1 MKKMLLGFLC
11 VCLSIIVLM
20 YFESFLYEV
29 LNLLKIN
36 IYNYSYTVQIII
48 NLIIKLSM
56 CFLIYYIYK
65 KDFRSRRRTNDGLI
79 KKLLVFC
86 VSLICLVVGIYL
98 FKYIVKF
105 IADLFDVAIIE
116 NEFYNIFNKKL
127 DFNLIVKIIND
138 YIIVPYLW
146 CSVVIFG
153 TDKLIR
159 HNNACIIFSGI
170 VASIISAFS
179 ITGTLGFV
187 IINSLPIFLLFAIL
201 MYIYKKNYSIYF
213 IISLYSFYLISNVF
227 ILNYLGW

>member
-1 MKKMLLGFLC
+1 MKKKLLGFLS

-29 LNLLKIN
+29 LNLLKIS
-36 IYNYSYTVQIII
+36 IYNYSYTIQIII

-79 KKLLVFC
+79 KNLLVFC
-86 VSLICLVVGIYL
+86 VSLISLVIGMYL
-98 FKYIVKF
+98 FNYVVNF
-105 IADLFDVAIIE
+105 MGDLFDINILE
-116 NEFYNIFNKKL
+116 NCFYNIFNKKL

-146 CSVVIFG
+146 CSVIIFG

-159 HNNACIIFSGI
+159 HNNSCIIFSGI

-179 ITGTLGFV
+179 LTGTLGFV
-187 IINSLPIFLLFAIL
+187 IINSLPIFLLFASL

-227 ILNYLGW
+227 ILSYLGW